1 VRVVDDRRT
10 MARADIEYRDE
21 RAEFVPARDA
31 VLMLRV
37 DEHVRRRISAPE
49 EVEGPLEAG
58 TRVGSVTVF
67 VDGER
72 VRRVA
77 LVTAA
82 DVPEAGT
89 LRVLTS
95 VLGVPLTVVLV
106 IAILLG
112 AALAITLSR
121 RRVRLVRRGS
131 SPSHSTPRSTRRWP
145 CPTSGSAGATAPWSR
160 RRWRA
165 GRA

>member
-1 VRVVDDRRT
+1 
-10 MARADIEYRDE
+10 
-21 RAEFVPARDA
+21 
-31 VLMLRV
+31 
-37 DEHVRRRISAPE
+37 
-49 EVEGPLEAG
+49 
-58 TRVGSVTVF
+58 VGSVTVF

-72 VRRVA
+72 VRRIP

-121 RRVRLVRRGS
+121 RRVRLVRR
-131 SPSHSTPRSTRRWP
+131 
-145 CPTSGSAGATAPWSR
+145 
-160 RRWRA
+160 
-165 GRA
+165 